1 MKGRMR
7 FLETF
12 SYLKVAIYSA
22 DTTEIFSNQR
32 DGKGYIHLHTALM
45 DALGPQLVILR
56 PRHEPLAD
64 PLVHHE
70 DDLGRDLRAQE
81 PGLLHPGV
89 LPLGEVVRHLEQL
102 DARRRLRVARVLVG
116 RLLLLLLLVVL
127 LELELLVQWL
137 LRLAR
142 GSEVGVRGRG
152 RGEEEGVDAGAV
164 V

>member
-1 MKGRMR
+1 
-7 FLETF
+7 
-12 SYLKVAIYSA
+12 
-22 DTTEIFSNQR
+22 
-32 DGKGYIHLHTALM
+32 M

-70 DDLGRDLRAQE
+70 DDLGRHLRAQE
-81 PGLLHPGV
+81 PGLLHPRV

-142 GSEVGVRGRG
+142 GGEVGVRGRG